1 MASLFSQHLSQLAA
15 EPRPLSCEVQIELF
29 LISPEAKYERAYHYS
44 VTEGNCEEC
53 LSQLKKSKVFQFGP
67 LLQSKPQQNL
77 SKDGER

>member
-1 MASLFSQHLSQLAA
+1 MASLFSQHLSQSAA
-15 EPRPLSCEVQIELF
+15 EPQPFNCEVQIELF
-29 LISPEAKYERAYHYS
+29 LISPDAKHERAYHYS

-67 LLQSKPQQNL
+67 LFQSRPQQNL